1 MQRLRRLIHEVHRRS
16 LWQVLGIYAV
26 GAWVA
31 YEVILGLVGGGL
43 LPPWFP
49 RVAVGIFVLGLPFVL
64 ATAFVQEGLPG
75 GDRRPRSAGSED
87 GGGAANETPSAAGGG
102 RHHRLFTWRNALV
115 AGGVLVL
122 AGAFFAARS
131 ALLAPEDPVAPADED
146 EPPAVAVLPFENLSA
161 DPENEYFA
169 AGVHDEILNQLFKI
183 SSLQVT
189 SRTSVMAYKDERPQ
203 STREVA
209 EELGVRYVLE
219 GTVRRFGDRVRITG
233 QLIDAATELHV
244 WSDTYDRDLTDLL
257 KIQANVATEIARALE
272 AELTPAEVAR
282 IESRPTENPDAYD
295 AYLRGLDYSR
305 SGYVAGREQREEDWR
320 IAGEM
325 YNRAIEL
332 DPTFALARTA
342 LGFINL
348 RLYWYGYDRTEE
360 RAQLARRQ
368 LDEVLRL
375 DPDLPQGHI
384 NQGYYQYWV
393 ERNYDEAIDLF
404 RRGLEG
410 LPGDTD
416 VRSLVGFVYRRQG
429 RLEEAV
435 EELKGAVRQ
444 DPLNGNLAE
453 ELGNTLR
460 GARRWEESA
469 RHLNRAIALAPDYP
483 DSYLRKIDL
492 LVSWTGGVEG
502 ARQVLT
508 EAEDLL
514 PSRDLL
520 ETAVWIEILARDY
533 GAALERLADY
543 PDEMIDDQYDLFP
556 EDLLRGRVLEL
567 AGRPE
572 EARRSYRAA
581 RRTLEPLA
589 EERPDQYRVHR
600 ALARAYAGLGLHDR
614 AIASIERAREGLP
627 LAVDRWAAPDLIEDQ
642 AYILAQAGRAE
653 EAVQLLEFLLENP
666 SRNRVTVPLLR
677 LSPRWDTI
685 REEPAFR
692 ELVEG

>member
-16 LWQVLGIYAV
+16 LWQVLGIYAI

-31 YEVILGLVGGGL
+31 YEVILGLVSGGL

-49 RVAVGIFVLGLPFVL
+49 RVAVGAFVLGLPFVL

-75 GDRRPRSAGSED
+75 SED
-87 GGGAANETPSAAGGG
+87 GGGAADERPAAAADRGGQRG
-102 RHHRLFTWRNALV
+102 LFTWRNALV
-115 AGGVLVL
+115 AGGVVVL
-122 AGAFFAARS
+122 AGGLFVARS
-131 ALLAPEDPVAPADED
+131 ALLAPDDTVPPPEE
-146 EPPAVAVLPFENLSA
+146 EESPAVAVLPFENLSA
-161 DPENEYFA
+161 DPEDEYFA

-189 SRTSVMAYKDERPQ
+189 SRTSVMSYKDEPPK

-233 QLIDAATELHV
+233 QLIDAATDLHV
-244 WSDTYDRDLTDLL
+244 WSDAYDRDLTDLL
-257 KIQANVATEIARALE
+257 EIQAEVATEIARALE

-282 IESRPTENPDAYD
+282 IESRPTEDPDAYD
-295 AYLRGLDYSR
+295 AYLKGLDYSR
-305 SGYVAGREQREEDWR
+305 SGYVAGREQREEEWR
-320 IAGEM
+320 IAGDM
-325 YNRAIEL
+325 YARAIEL
-332 DPTFALARTA
+332 DPTFALARAA

-360 RAQLARRQ
+360 RIRLARHQ
-368 LDEVLRL
+368 LEEALRL

-393 ERNYDEAIDLF
+393 ERDYDEAIDRF

-410 LPGDTD
+410 LPGNTD

-429 RLEEAV
+429 RLDEAV
-435 EELKGAVRQ
+435 EELEDAVRQ

-483 DSYLRKIDL
+483 DAYLRKIDL

-502 ARQVLT
+502 ARQVLA
-508 EAEDLL
+508 EARDHV
-514 PSRDLL
+514 PSRELL
-520 ETAVWIEILARDY
+520 VTAVWIEILARDY
-533 GAALERLADY
+533 GAALEQLDGY
-543 PDEMIDDQYDLFP
+543 PDEMIDDQYDLYP
-556 EDLLRGRVLEL
+556 EDLLRARVLEL

-581 RRTLEPLA
+581 RRTLESLA
-589 EERPDQYRVHR
+589 QERPDQYRVHR
-600 ALARAYAGLGLHDR
+600 ALARTYAGLGLHDR
-614 AIASIERAREGLP
+614 AVASVERAREGLP
-627 LAVDRWAAPDLIEDQ
+627 LEVDRWAAPDLIEDH
-642 AYILAQAGRAE
+642 AYVLARAGRAR
-653 EAVQLLEFLLENP
+653 EAVELLELLLENP
-666 SRNRVTVPLLR
+666 SRNRVTVPLLQ
-677 LSPRWDTI
+677 LSPRWDML
-685 REEPAFR
+685 RDEPAFR
-692 ELVEG
+692 ELVGG